1 MQNKDEANTRLLV
14 GEQNCQNEFLP
25 IITTFDEACEKR
37 NGKATRAR
45 DTTIFPRI
53 KK

>member
-25 IITTFDEACEKR
+25 IITTFDEACESGT
-37 NGKATRAR
+37 GKPPEQETK
-45 DTTIFPRI
+45 TIFPRI